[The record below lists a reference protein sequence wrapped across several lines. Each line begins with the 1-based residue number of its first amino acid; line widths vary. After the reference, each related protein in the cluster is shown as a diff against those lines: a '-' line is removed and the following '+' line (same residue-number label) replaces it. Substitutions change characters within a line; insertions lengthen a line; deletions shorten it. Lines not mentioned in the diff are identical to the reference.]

1 MVKLVRIEKVDVIS
15 MVKSMTGYGQ
25 ASVSSESGKVTVE
38 IRSFNHR
45 FSEITIRIPRQ
56 FLQIEDRIKKR
67 VQEQIKRGKIEL
79 YIGIDGEELV
89 TKSVKVDWSLV
100 KEYTKVADEMM
111 NKTGVAKEKLLETIL
126 FQDNVVEVIEK
137 ENESTHLQ
145 ATIVEAVENAL
156 LQLVNMR
163 QEEGSVLCDD
173 VKKRIVKIS
182 FIVDELKEYAPT
194 IVSKYE
200 KKLYKKIKDAVEG
213 QLDMDEARVI
223 TEVAL
228 FADKSNIDEEL
239 TRLTS
244 HCQQFLVILHEDEP
258 IGRKL
263 DFLVQELNREANTIG
278 SKANDIHISQQVV
291 ELKSEIEKIKEQV
304 QNIE

>member
-1 MVKLVRIEKVDVIS
+1 

-67 VQEQIKRGKIEL
+67 VQEQLKRGKIEL

-100 KEYTKVADEMM
+100 KEYSNVADEMM
-111 NKTGVAKEKLLETIL
+111 NETGVAKEKLLEAIL

-137 ENESTHLQ
+137 ENESSKLQ

-156 LQLVNMR
+156 LQLVKMR

-173 VKKRIVKIS
+173 VKKRIEKIS
-182 FIVDELKEYAPT
+182 TIVHELTKYAPSV
-194 IVSKYE
+194 VSKYE
-200 KKLYKKIKDAVEG
+200 KKLYKKIKDVVDG
-213 QLDMDEARVI
+213 QLDIDEARII

-228 FADKSNIDEEL
+228 FADKSNIEEEL

-244 HCQQFLVILHEDEP
+244 HCQQFLLILQEEEP

-263 DFLVQELNREANTIG
+263 DFLVQELNRESNTIG

>member
-1 MVKLVRIEKVDVIS
+1 